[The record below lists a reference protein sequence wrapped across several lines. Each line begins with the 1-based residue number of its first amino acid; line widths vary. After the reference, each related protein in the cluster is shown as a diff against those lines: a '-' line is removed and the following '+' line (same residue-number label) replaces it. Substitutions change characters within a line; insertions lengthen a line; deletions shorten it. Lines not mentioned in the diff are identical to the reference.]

1 MSTFKV
7 SKQNIITAC
16 DNILLHVEQ
25 DRNNARERFIE
36 DNMTGKFLF
45 FRFSRT
51 REQAT
56 RMLATDWSEL
66 GRLKLAHNA
75 IELKAACE
83 VASEEYVCLDT
94 EDAAAVSKWLHWS
107 R

>member
-7 SKQNIITAC
+7 SKQSVITAC
-16 DNILLHVEQ
+16 ENILLHVEQ
-25 DRNNARERFIE
+25 ERKSIRELLIE

-45 FRFSRT
+45 FKFSRT

-83 VASEEYVCLDT
+83 VASEEYINLDT

-107 R
+107 N